1 MRALRKRSQRRERG
15 QSLIEFALVVPLFLL
30 LMLGLIDF
38 SRLLFT
44 YISVANGAREM
55 ARAVAQSYNW
65 SSANPNASV
74 TAFNDY
80 TLIAG
85 SQSSATDSITL
96 TYGDFE
102 CAHNLDTGSAC
113 SSTAPDNMTTK
124 TCALPMT
131 TWCATMAAP
140 PQGGF
145 VQVQVNYTFHFNP
158 LFQNR
163 LDGIIDVSFLQPTAQ
178 VTTTAR
184 TYVE

>member
-1 MRALRKRSQRRERG
+1 MRAVRKRRDRG

-44 YISVANGAREM
+44 YISIANGAREM
-55 ARAVAQSYNW
+55 ARAAAQSYNW
-65 SSANPNASV
+65 SSTNPTAAV

-102 CAHNLDTGSAC
+102 CAHNLDTGSTC
-113 SSTAPDNMTTK
+113 SAPDAMTTS
-124 TCALPMT
+124 TCTLPMT
-131 TWCATMAAP
+131 SWCSTIAAP

-163 LDGIIDVSFLQPTAQ
+163 LAGIIDVSFMQPTAQ